1 MISYIKGKLE
11 WMEEDRV
18 FVEAGGIGYG
28 IFVSPMT
35 LSALPPLHSTVQLF
49 THFAI
54 KDDGASLYGFRS
66 MEELRLFHQLI
77 GVSGLGP
84 KGALA
89 LLGAMP
95 AASIRLAI
103 ATEDAKT
110 LMRAPGLGRKTA
122 QKIIIDLKDKLKNEE
137 LLPQAL
143 ELDAPSLA
151 SPSAKTEA
159 LEALLALGYSRS
171 EAVKALSTLE
181 GDDTQALLKAALKQ
195 MMK

>member
-1 MISYIKGKLE
+1 MISYLKGTLE
-11 WMEEDRV
+11 LVEEDFV
-18 FVEAGGIGYG
+18 IVEACGVGYG
-28 IFVSPMT
+28 VFVSPLT
-35 LSALPPLHSTVQLF
+35 ISALPPLHSPVQLF
-49 THFAI
+49 THCSI
-54 KDDGASLYGFRS
+54 KDDGASLFGFRS
-66 MEELRLFHQLI
+66 REELRLFHQLI

-95 AASIRLAI
+95 ASKIRLAI

-110 LMRAPGLGRKTA
+110 LMQAPGLGRKTA

-137 LLPQAL
+137 LLPQDTETEVAISGT
-143 ELDAPSLA
+143 PG
-151 SPSAKTEA
+151 AKTEA

-171 EAVKALSTLE
+171 EAVKALSALE